1 MRWMWIDTIIDCEP
15 EQQLVAIKNV
25 SLAELHLHDH
35 FPAQGDLSAYPV
47 MPASLIIEGMAQAA
61 GILVGSTRNF
71 KEKVILAKIISAE
84 LLDDVVPGQT
94 IRYTANLQR
103 IDQTGASTAGVVQLL
118 DHRDGAWRDLGRI
131 DLMFSH
137 LDQNRAG
144 IEFPEENFV
153 FGENF
158 RTILANSGILERLCT
173 TTSE

>member
-1 MRWMWIDTIIDCEP
+1 MWIDTIIGFEP

-25 SLAELHLHDH
+25 SLAELHLHAH
-35 FPAQGDLSAYPV
+35 FPAEGALPAYPV
-47 MPASLIIEGMAQAA
+47 MPASLIIEGMAQTA

-103 IDQTGASTAGVVQLL
+103 IDQTGASTTGQIQLL
-118 DHRDGAWRDLGRI
+118 DHREGAWRDLGRI

-144 IEFPEENFV
+144 MEFPEENFV

-158 RTILANSGILERLCT
+158 RTILANSGILERLCA